1 MSTTRLADPVRRAAR
16 EARSR
21 WRRQRVVEV
30 ALPGGGR
37 LRWRHDDRYPAAMA
51 TGTYEPELVARLV
64 EHVRRGDHVLDLGAN
79 SGYLSFVA
87 KALAGPAGRIVA
99 VEPHPDNLA
108 TIADRQ
114 ALNPDLPL
122 EVVAGA
128 VAARTGRAT
137 LQLTRNL
144 ANSRL
149 GDPAWSHAKPAI
161 AALEVATHS
170 LDDLVRRTAPT
181 LVKLDI
187 EGAEGEVLE
196 ASAGPSAWPTVPMLL
211 VEYHGGD
218 NRDRVRAVARDWGW
232 VAADAPSPDG
242 LPAGLLT
249 VQRPGTSQE
258 RGT

>member
-1 MSTTRLADPVRRAAR
+1 MSTARLGDPVRRAAR

-51 TGTYEPELVARLV
+51 AGTYEPELVARLV

-87 KALAGPAGRIVA
+87 KSLVGPAGRVVA

-114 ALNPDLPL
+114 ALNPDLPV

-128 VAARTGRAT
+128 VAPHTGRAT

-144 ANSRL
+144 ANGRL
-149 GDPAWSHAKPAI
+149 GDPTWSHAKPAV
-161 AALEVATHS
+161 ATLEVAAHR
-170 LDDLVRRTAPT
+170 LDDLVLRAAPT

-196 ASAGPSAWPTVPMLL
+196 ASAGPAAWPTAPVLL
-211 VEYHGGD
+211 VEYHGED
-218 NRDRVRAVARDWGW
+218 NRARARAVATAWGW
-232 VAADAPSPDG
+232 TAEDAPSPDG

-249 VQRPGTSQE
+249 LRGPGA
-258 RGT
+258 